1 MRLSSHLAK
10 LCLLSSASSITPGA
24 DDCYPCSHLVIIG
37 GMANREQT
45 RRADIVFALL
55 MGLIAYV
62 LWVLRHTILLIYVSI
77 LFAVIF
83 TPVVRRIQRVSVG
96 KWHPSRGVA
105 LLILL
110 TAIAATLG
118 IIFFVVLP
126 PILHD
131 AQGLAQDLPQQ
142 LHQLAQRIQDFPL
155 LRNFALQL
163 KPEAL
168 AQHFSDFLR
177 RGLDALSGVI
187 GGVMDTLILALLIPY
202 FILEGQSAF
211 EWTLSLVP
219 IANRQRLS
227 ASLTRGAHRAQR
239 WLTGQALLMLI
250 LASLTAAV
258 LGAMH
263 VRYFYALAL
272 LAGLAN
278 FVPVVGPMVTVALAS
293 VAALLDSWWKVL
305 GVVVFY
311 LSYQQL
317 ENAYLSPR
325 IMQAKVG
332 LPAVVVIIA
341 LAVGGALAGVLGAL
355 IAVPTAAI
363 IATLANEYLAKNEYH
378 TASNESTSTV
388 RRSS

>member
-1 MRLSSHLAK
+1 
-10 LCLLSSASSITPGA
+10 
-24 DDCYPCSHLVIIG
+24 
-37 GMANREQT
+37 MANREQT

-55 MGLIAYV
+55 MGLIAYA
-62 LWVLRHTILLIYVSI
+62 LWFFRHTILLIYVSI

-83 TPVVRRIQRVSVG
+83 TPVVRRIERVSVG

-110 TAIAATLG
+110 AAIAAMLG
-118 IIFFVVLP
+118 LIFFVVLP

-131 AQGLAQDLPQQ
+131 AQGLAQDLPEQLQQ
-142 LHQLAQRIQDFPL
+142 LSRRIQHFPL
-155 LRNFALQL
+155 GRKLATQL

-168 AQHFSDFLR
+168 AQHFTDILR
-177 RGLDALSGVI
+177 RGVDAVSGVI
-187 GGVMDTLILALLIPY
+187 GGVMDALILALLIPY
-202 FILEGQSAF
+202 FILDGQSAF
-211 EWTLSLVP
+211 EWALSLVP

-227 ASLTRGAHRAQR
+227 TSLARGAHRAQR

-278 FVPVVGPMVTVALAS
+278 FVPVVGPLVTVALAS
-293 VAALLDSWWKVL
+293 VAAAIDSWLKVL

-325 IMQAKVG
+325 IMQANVG
-332 LPAVVVIIA
+332 LPPVVVIIA

-355 IAVPTAAI
+355 VAVPTAAI
-363 IATLANEYLAKNEYH
+363 IATLANEYLAKNKYD
-378 TASNESTSTV
+378 ATSDDCTQ
-388 RRSS
+388 S